1 MSFRH
6 DFECKI
12 NSFVVA
18 LYISIMINI
27 LQKIVKILH
36 KKMLKGINFHCFHNG
51 ASEKNNSLNGHSN
64 EQKQPP
70 EVFCKKRCS

>member
-1 MSFRH
+1 
-6 DFECKI
+6 
-12 NSFVVA
+12 
-18 LYISIMINI
+18 MINI

-70 EVFCKKRCS
+70 EVFCEKRCS